1 MRTRTSILGSMPVL
15 VGLASF
21 PLFLGACGTGPGS
34 GTEAGEAA
42 EGEEAHVVHLEAEA
56 VEAWGL
62 VVGPVG
68 RTNVSAEIQLP
79 GILTTN
85 DNRTARVASLV
96 AGQLAERM
104 VDLGSRVAEGQLLAT
119 LNAPEFTRAQT
130 SFLQSFAQSELS
142 RKDYERAL
150 VLREERAIEEREFL
164 RRQSL
169 FEQQLAELRA
179 AEVILHSLGVDEN
192 RLRAITEGLDVDRPP
207 EDHSAVEPLLP
218 IRSPIQGV
226 VIQRDVILGE
236 SVEPGHTLF
245 TVSDLSVLWAQLDG
259 YENQVPALA
268 VGQEVLLRTPAL
280 PGRDFPGRVSV
291 ISDQVD
297 PELRTIRV
305 RVEVPNPEGLL
316 RPNMYVQGFLRVLS
330 PDRERIVLPED
341 AVQLLEGRNV
351 VFVALPP
358 EPGEDHLAFEE
369 REVVL
374 GERLTD
380 GLVILEGLVGTEQV
394 VLEGAFTLKAEMTKG
409 AGGHEHAH

>member
-1 MRTRTSILGSMPVL
+1 V
-15 VGLASF
+15 
-21 PLFLGACGTGPGS
+21 
-34 GTEAGEAA
+34 A

-96 AGQLAERM
+96 AGQVAERM

-179 AEVILHSLGVDEN
+179 AEVILHSLGVGED
-192 RLRAITEGLDVDRPP
+192 RLRAITEGLAVDRPP

-218 IRSPIQGV
+218 VRSPIRGV

-245 TVSDLSVLWAQLDG
+245 TVSDLSVLWAQLDA

-268 VGQEVLLRTPAL
+268 VGQEVLLRTPAS
-280 PGRDFPGRVSV
+280 PGRNFPGRVSV

-305 RVEVPNPEGLL
+305 RVDVPNPEGLL

-330 PDRERIVLPED
+330 PDQERIVLPED

-358 EPGEDHLAFEE
+358 EPGEDHMAFEE

-380 GLVILEGLVGTEQV
+380 GLIILEGLVGTERV